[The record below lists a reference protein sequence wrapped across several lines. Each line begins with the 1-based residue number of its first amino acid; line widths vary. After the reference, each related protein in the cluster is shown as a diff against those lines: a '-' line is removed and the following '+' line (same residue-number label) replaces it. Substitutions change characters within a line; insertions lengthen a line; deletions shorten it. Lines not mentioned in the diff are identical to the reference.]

1 MKDRSST
8 SDGGPARKTARRP
21 AHPSAAGPSIALE
34 CSTRYAFRG
43 DRGLRSGSPGF
54 KQGRLNAFLV
64 RLGCAPARPL
74 RVDSFARGLPVNE
87 AFRELADLWARRDR
101 LNQAEWA
108 RLYDLVMQALAWSAP
123 PREEASLV
131 LGAEG
136 RQAWRDS
143 FFADKVVMPA
153 IAGNSAMSRELTPG
167 GLGVFYRNYLRDQVR
182 KTKRR
187 PEYQGY
193 KGAEDD
199 LVDEGTVS
207 ATPPMEDGSDTSD
220 GDSADAC
227 SIDPSA
233 FSEGLDAAAIRES
246 ARGFLEEADDWVVIY
261 LALHFC
267 HGRDRLPLSKIHQQF
282 QIPSYHYKAR
292 ELGIAPP
299 RGGYEDFEAFGDT
312 MLGRW
317 LQDCRVPLDPDR
329 IETIRQAFDLLC
341 LEAFREASDRGLADF
356 EEDPS

>member
-1 MKDRSST
+1 
-8 SDGGPARKTARRP
+8 
-21 AHPSAAGPSIALE
+21 
-34 CSTRYAFRG
+34 
-43 DRGLRSGSPGF
+43 
-54 KQGRLNAFLV
+54 
-64 RLGCAPARPL
+64 
-74 RVDSFARGLPVNE
+74 LPVNE
-87 AFRELADLWARRDR
+87 AFRELAELWARRDR
-101 LNQAEWA
+101 LDEAEWA

-131 LGAEG
+131 AGAEG

-153 IAGNSAMSRELTPG
+153 VAGNGAMSRELTPG
-167 GLGVFYRNYLRDQVR
+167 GLGVFYRNYLRDQLR
-182 KTKRR
+182 KVKRR

-193 KGAEDD
+193 EGAEDD

-207 ATPPMEDGSDTSD
+207 ATPPLEDGSDTSG

-246 ARGFLEEADDWVVIY
+246 ARGFLEAADDWVVIY

>member
-1 MKDRSST
+1 MND
-8 SDGGPARKTARRP
+8 
-21 AHPSAAGPSIALE
+21 LFE
-34 CSTRYAFRG
+34 
-43 DRGLRSGSPGF
+43 
-54 KQGRLNAFLV
+54 
-64 RLGCAPARPL
+64 
-74 RVDSFARGLPVNE
+74 
-87 AFRELADLWARRDR
+87 ELAGLWARRDR
-101 LNQAEWA
+101 LDESEWA
-108 RLYDLVMQALAWSAP
+108 RLYDLVMQALASNAP
-123 PREEASLV
+123 PREETSLV

-153 IAGNSAMSRELTPG
+153 VAGNDAMSRELTPG

-182 KTKRR
+182 RVKRR

-193 KGAEDD
+193 EGAEDD
-199 LVDEGTVS
+199 LADQGTAS
-207 ATPPMEDGSDTSD
+207 TDSPITDGPGASD
-220 GDSADAC
+220 GDSAEAC
-227 SIDPSA
+227 SIDPGA
-233 FSEGLDAAAIRES
+233 LSEGLDAETIGES
-246 ARGFLEEADDWVVIY
+246 ARRFLDAADDWVVIY

-267 HGRDRLPLSKIHQQF
+267 HGRARLPLSKIHQQF

-299 RGGYEDFEAFGDT
+299 RGGYEDFEAFGQT

-317 LQDCRVPLDPDR
+317 LRDCRVPLDPDR